1 MFLEKKALLKGKK
14 NTMLVLTNELIKV
27 KLPHHERFG
36 KLTFQALAHQRIIP
50 SLWQRS
56 NARVAQLVSARPWCI
71 NYHLDP
77 EFDPRISHP
86 CFDFF
91 PFSLSNSV
99 FKYP

>member
-50 SLWQRS
+50 SL
-56 NARVAQLVSARPWCI
+56 
-71 NYHLDP
+71 
-77 EFDPRISHP
+77 
-86 CFDFF
+86 
-91 PFSLSNSV
+91 
-99 FKYP
+99 